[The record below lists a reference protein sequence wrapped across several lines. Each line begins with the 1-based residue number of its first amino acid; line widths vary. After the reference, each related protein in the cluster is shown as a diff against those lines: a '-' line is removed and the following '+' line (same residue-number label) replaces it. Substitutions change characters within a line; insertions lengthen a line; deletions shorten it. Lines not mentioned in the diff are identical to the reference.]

1 MATPTLQEVLA
12 RVPAVEGMIDEMN
25 ELIPGVPADP
35 RNMKTLLQHLERNGG
50 LFTFNRGDNQPR
62 INMNIN
68 KDNKKSKFIVVQLWG
83 PVEMWV
89 INSTD
94 GGRRNNPQRPLI
106 EGERFDCTED
116 GLLKAIITAKKL
128 LGKLRTEGTCPDCR
142 NAAGELPSKRLKA
155 DNMPKCWDCMIRG
168 AMGV

>member
-25 ELIPGVPADP
+25 ELLPGVPATP
-35 RNMKTLLQHLERNGG
+35 RNMKTLLQHLERNDG
-50 LFTFNRGDNQPR
+50 LFTFTRGDNQPR

-68 KDNKKSKFIVVQLWG
+68 KDNKKAKIIFVELWG

-89 INSTD
+89 LNN
-94 GGRRNNPQRPLI
+94 GAGRNLPRRPLLTSD
-106 EGERFDCTED
+106 RFDCTED
-116 GLLKAIITAKKL
+116 GLLKAIITAKKM